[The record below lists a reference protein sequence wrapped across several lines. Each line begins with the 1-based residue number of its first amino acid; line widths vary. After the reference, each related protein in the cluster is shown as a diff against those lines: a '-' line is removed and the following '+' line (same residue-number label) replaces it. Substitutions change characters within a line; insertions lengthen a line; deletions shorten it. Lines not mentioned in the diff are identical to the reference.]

1 MGRTQPICEI
11 CKKPTQKQRT
21 TIDKDVFGKRPRDKA
36 VAISDVY
43 IEAGLNPSTKEV
55 IDFTQ
60 VYWFY
65 QVAYKLSSI

>member
-1 MGRTQPICEI
+1 
-11 CKKPTQKQRT
+11 
-21 TIDKDVFGKRPRDKA
+21 RPRDKA